1 MPRRYSK
8 PSAIQNIVDMDI
20 NQQIQQ
26 LIQQAPQYGASSKEV
41 EAIAPAL
48 ITIADQLKHPE
59 YYVLQTLD
67 QNWVMT
73 VLNHPTE
80 SQVTKNVISVFPTL
94 EDAKT
99 SASEF
104 EDTRVIAVPVP
115 TIHILFQMLAMEP
128 LDSIIFFEQPR
139 EFNTGAEVTRQHL
152 VELVQISLQTSQM
165 RTPTDIA

>member
-1 MPRRYSK
+1 MESV
-8 PSAIQNIVDMDI
+8 SFGVIQNIDDMDI
-20 NQQIQQ
+20 NQQIQM
-26 LIQQAPQYGASSKEV
+26 LVQQAPQYGASSREV

-48 ITIADQLKHPE
+48 VTVADRLKHPE

-80 SQVTKNVISVFPTL
+80 SEVTKNILSVFPTL

-99 SASEF
+99 SAREF
-104 EDTRVIAVPVP
+104 DNAHVIAVPIPV
-115 TIHILFQMLAMEP
+115 IHILFQMLAMEP

-139 EFNTGAEVTRQHL
+139 EFNTGVEVTRAAL
-152 VELVQISLQTSQM
+152 LELVQISLQTVQSRM
-165 RTPTDIA
+165 PTDIA

>member
-1 MPRRYSK
+1 MSFG
-8 PSAIQNIVDMDI
+8 ATQNIDDMDI
-20 NQQIQQ
+20 NQQIQM
-26 LIQQAPQYGASSKEV
+26 LVQQAPQYGASPKEV

-48 ITIADQLKHPE
+48 ITVADRLKHPE
-59 YYVLQTLD
+59 YYVLQTLE

-80 SQVTKNVISVFPTL
+80 SEVTKNILSVFPTL

-104 EDTRVIAVPVP
+104 DNAHVIAVPVP
-115 TIHILFQMLAMEP
+115 VVHILFQMLAMEP
-128 LDSIIFFEQPR
+128 VDSIIFFEQPR
-139 EFNTGAEVTRQHL
+139 EFTTGVEVTRADL
-152 VELVQISLQTSQM
+152 LELVQISLQTMRS

>member
-1 MPRRYSK
+1 MKSV
-8 PSAIQNIVDMDI
+8 SFGAIQNIDDMDI
-20 NQQIQQ
+20 NQQIQM
-26 LIQQAPQYGASSKEV
+26 LVQQAPQYGASSREV

-48 ITIADQLKHPE
+48 ITVADRLKHPE
-59 YYVLQTLD
+59 YYVLQTLE

-80 SQVTKNVISVFPTL
+80 SEVTKNVLSVFPTL

-99 SASEF
+99 NASGF
-104 EDTRVIAVPVP
+104 ENARLIAVPIPV
-115 TIHILFQMLAMEP
+115 IHILFQMLAMEP

-139 EFNTGAEVTRQHL
+139 DFNTGTEVTRASL
-152 VELVQISLQTSQM
+152 LELVQLSLQTVQA

>member
-1 MPRRYSK
+1 MKSV
-8 PSAIQNIVDMDI
+8 SFGAIQNIDDMDI
-20 NQQIQQ
+20 NQQIQM
-26 LIQQAPQYGASSKEV
+26 LVQQAPQYGASSREV

-48 ITIADQLKHPE
+48 ITVADRLKHPE
-59 YYVLQTLD
+59 YYVLQTLE

-80 SQVTKNVISVFPTL
+80 SEVTKNVLSVFPTL

-99 SASEF
+99 NASGF
-104 EDTRVIAVPVP
+104 ENAQLIAVPIPV
-115 TIHILFQMLAMEP
+115 IHILFQMLAMEP

-139 EFNTGAEVTRQHL
+139 DFNTGTEVTRASL
-152 VELVQISLQTSQM
+152 LELVQLSLQTVQA

>member
-1 MPRRYSK
+1 
-8 PSAIQNIVDMDI
+8 MDI
-20 NQQIQQ
+20 NQQIQM
-26 LIQQAPQYGASSKEV
+26 LVQQAPQYGASSREV

-48 ITIADQLKHPE
+48 VTVADRLKHPE

-80 SQVTKNVISVFPTL
+80 SEVTKNILSVFPTL

-104 EDTRVIAVPVP
+104 DNAHVIAVPVP
-115 TIHILFQMLAMEP
+115 VIHICFKCWQWSHWTALFFLNSPGNLIQ
-128 LDSIIFFEQPR
+128 
-139 EFNTGAEVTRQHL
+139 G
-152 VELVQISLQTSQM
+152 
-165 RTPTDIA
+165 